1 MLPTSTDVTVQ
12 LKSNPPADT
21 DAVVVFATQDAKP
34 ADVADGLDAETRRA
48 VERLLEARIVRG
60 KAKELAF
67 DLIESSGK
75 GKPRRAFVAGLGDAK
90 KVTAETVRQA
100 AGAIAKAAKKHRLR
114 SVAVVPPAVGGVS
127 REASTDAIVTGVM
140 LAAFDFREFKG
151 TANKSKKPD
160 GDNEPARLTL
170 SIVGQASLRPIIERA
185 RVIAEG
191 QNFARTIA
199 SRPGNVINPPSL
211 AKVAQELAR
220 EVGLAVKVMDEKQ
233 LAKLGMG
240 GILAVGAGSNATPP
254 RMIVL
259 EYRGER
265 GEGQGARG
273 KRNASS
279 SRSPLAPRPPL
290 LIVGKAITFD
300 TGGISIKPADK
311 MGDMIYDKSGGMAVL
326 GLMYALAKLKLP
338 IDVIGILSSAEN
350 HISDTAYRP
359 GDIVRLYNG
368 VTVEVTNT
376 DAEGRLVL
384 ADALAWG
391 IETYKPAAAV
401 DLATLTGGCVV
412 ALGVTMA
419 GVMGN
424 DDALFDELKV
434 AADRAAEKIWR
445 LPVGDDQRDQIKSHR
460 ADIVNSAGRWA
471 SPLTGAAFISY
482 AIPDDPKVPWM
493 HFDIAGV
500 ADTDKELPYYARG
513 STGWGVRTLVEWV
526 SARAGV
532 PLPAGAGG
540 SATTTTSGAGNT
552 ADATPVGLA
561 VPRTGRR

>member
-1 MLPTSTDVTVQ
+1 
-12 LKSNPPADT
+12 
-21 DAVVVFATQDAKP
+21 
-34 ADVADGLDAETRRA
+34 
-48 VERLLEARIVRG
+48 
-60 KAKELAF
+60 
-67 DLIESSGK
+67 
-75 GKPRRAFVAGLGDAK
+75 
-90 KVTAETVRQA
+90 
-100 AGAIAKAAKKHRLR
+100 
-114 SVAVVPPAVGGVS
+114 
-127 REASTDAIVTGVM
+127 
-140 LAAFDFREFKG
+140 
-151 TANKSKKPD
+151 
-160 GDNEPARLTL
+160 
-170 SIVGQASLRPIIERA
+170 
-185 RVIAEG
+185 
-191 QNFARTIA
+191 
-199 SRPGNVINPPSL
+199 
-211 AKVAQELAR
+211 
-220 EVGLAVKVMDEKQ
+220 VMDEKQ

-240 GILAVGAGSNATPP
+240 GILAVGAGSSATPP
-254 RMIVL
+254 RLIVL
-259 EYRGER
+259 EYRGK
-265 GEGQGARG
+265 GQGVRG
-273 KRNASS
+273 KQKPSS
-279 SRSPLAPRPPL
+279 SRSPLAPRRSPL

-311 MGDMIYDKSGGMAVL
+311 MGDMIYDKSGGMTVL

-350 HISDTAYRP
+350 HISETAYRP

-391 IETYKPAAAV
+391 IETYRPAAVV

-424 DDALFDELKV
+424 DDALFDELKT

-471 SPLTGAAFISY
+471 SPLQGAAFLSH

-493 HFDIAGV
+493 HLDIAGV

-532 PLPAGAGG
+532 PSPAGAGG
-540 SATTTTSGAGNT
+540 SKTTSGAGSSANAT
-552 ADATPVGLA
+552 AVGMA
-561 VPRTGRR
+561 VRGKGRR

>member
-1 MLPTSTDVTVQ
+1 MTT
-12 LKSNPPADT
+12 
-21 DAVVVFATQDAKP
+21 
-34 ADVADGLDAETRRA
+34 
-48 VERLLEARIVRG
+48 
-60 KAKELAF
+60 
-67 DLIESSGK
+67 
-75 GKPRRAFVAGLGDAK
+75 
-90 KVTAETVRQA
+90 
-100 AGAIAKAAKKHRLR
+100 
-114 SVAVVPPAVGGVS
+114 
-127 REASTDAIVTGVM
+127 
-140 LAAFDFREFKG
+140 
-151 TANKSKKPD
+151 
-160 GDNEPARLTL
+160 
-170 SIVGQASLRPIIERA
+170 
-185 RVIAEG
+185 
-191 QNFARTIA
+191 
-199 SRPGNVINPPSL
+199 
-211 AKVAQELAR
+211 
-220 EVGLAVKVMDEKQ
+220 
-233 LAKLGMG
+233 
-240 GILAVGAGSNATPP
+240 
-254 RMIVL
+254 
-259 EYRGER
+259 
-265 GEGQGARG
+265 
-273 KRNASS
+273 
-279 SRSPLAPRPPL
+279 RSPLAPRPSPL

-311 MGDMIYDKSGGMAVL
+311 MGDMIYDKSGGVTVL

-350 HISDTAYRP
+350 HISETAYRP

-391 IETYKPAAAV
+391 IETYKPAAVV

-424 DDALFDELKV
+424 DDALFDELKT

-460 ADIVNSAGRWA
+460 GDIVNSAGRWG
-471 SPLTGAAFISY
+471 SPLQGAAFLSH

-526 SARAGV
+526 SDRAGV
-532 PLPAGAGG
+532 ASPAGACGPK
-540 SATTTTSGAGNT
+540 TKSGAGRDD
-552 ADATPVGLA
+552 AATPVGMA
-561 VPRTGRR
+561 VRRRER

>member
-12 LKSNPPADT
+12 LKSDPPADA
-21 DAVVVFATQDAKP
+21 DAVVVFATEDAKP
-34 ADVADGLDAETRRA
+34 ADVAEGLDAEIRRA

-75 GKPRRAFVAGLGDAK
+75 AKPRRVFVAGLGK
-90 KVTAETVRQA
+90 REKVTAETVRQT

-114 SVAVVPPAVGGVS
+114 SVAVVPVAVGSVTV
-127 REASTDAIVTGVM
+127 EAAADAIVTGIM
-140 LAAFDFREFKG
+140 LSSFDYREFKG
-151 TANKSKKPD
+151 TVKKKD
-160 GDNEPARLTL
+160 ADNEPAKLSLT
-170 SIVGQASLRPIIERA
+170 IVGDASLRTVVDRA
-185 RVIAEG
+185 RIIADG

-199 SRPGNVINPPSL
+199 SRPGNIINPPSL

-220 EVGLAVKVMDEKQ
+220 EVGITAKVMDEKQ

-240 GILAVGAGSNATPP
+240 GILAVGAGSSATPP

-259 EYRGER
+259 EYRGKGR
-265 GEGQGARG
+265 GQKVEGRKGA
-273 KRNASS
+273 
-279 SRSPLAPRPPL
+279 SPLL
-290 LIVGKAITFD
+290 VVGKAITFD
-300 TGGISIKPADK
+300 TGGISIKSADK
-311 MGDMIYDKSGGMAVL
+311 MGDMIYDKSGGMTVL
-326 GLMYALAKLKLP
+326 GLMYVLAKLKLP

-350 HISDTAYRP
+350 HISETAYRP

-391 IETYKPAAAV
+391 IETYKPAAVV

-424 DDALFDELKV
+424 DDALFDELKT

-471 SPLTGAAFISY
+471 SPLQGAAFLSH
-482 AIPDDPKVPWM
+482 AIPDDPPNHPKVPWM

-532 PLPAGAGG
+532 TSPAGAGG
-540 SATTTTSGAGNT
+540 SKTPSNAGRTDSATA
-552 ADATPVGLA
+552 VGMA
-561 VPRTGRR
+561 VRGKGRRR